1 MSERSTISPEEGAEL
16 EKLQIEYWDAVT
28 RAAEAMHAGGDQRDS
43 AAWQRVLE
51 EDARAGRAINRMK
64 EIWFGV

>member
-1 MSERSTISPEEGAEL
+1 
-16 EKLQIEYWDAVT
+16 
-28 RAAEAMHAGGDQRDS
+28 MHAGGDQRNN
-43 AAWQRVLE
+43 AAWQRVLK